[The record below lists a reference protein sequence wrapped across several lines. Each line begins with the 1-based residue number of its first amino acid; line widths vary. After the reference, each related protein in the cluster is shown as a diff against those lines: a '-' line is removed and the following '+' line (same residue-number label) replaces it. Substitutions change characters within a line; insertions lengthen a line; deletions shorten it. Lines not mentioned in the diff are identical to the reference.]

1 MNDAGKPHR
10 TAHAAEGLRLPERAH
25 EPDPRTTLTL
35 AQHHADIDTVSLSQ
49 RVPELV
55 AIQFETARNL
65 YLYSW
70 HVYRFYMVAEMQAY
84 ATLELGLRYRLP
96 ERLPPKY
103 QRPKAEKPMLF
114 GLLNY
119 AIDHGLVRNEG
130 FRRWHEAS
138 HQRARERRSL
148 ERIQMMK
155 DQGLDELEWDE
166 SEPIAVT
173 PEDQKWDLLE
183 ILRKGLPDARN
194 EQAHGSTQL
203 TRHVRGTIELV
214 AEILNQVYD
223 TK

>member
-1 MNDAGKPHR
+1 MNDAGSSNR
-10 TAHAAEGLRLPERAH
+10 TIHAAESLRLPERAH

-35 AQHHADIDTVSLSQ
+35 AQHHADIDAVRLSHL
-49 RVPELV
+49 VPEPV
-55 AIQFETARNL
+55 SIQFETARNL

-84 ATLELGLRYRLP
+84 ATLELGLRHRLP

-103 QRPKAEKPMLF
+103 QRPKADKPMLF

-119 AIDHGLVRNEG
+119 AIDNGLVRNEG
-130 FRRWHEAS
+130 FRRWHEAN
-138 HQRARERRSL
+138 HQRAMERRSF

-155 DQGLDELEWDE
+155 DQNLDELTWDE
-166 SEPIAVT
+166 DEPIAVT
-173 PEDQKWDLLE
+173 PEDQQWDLVE
-183 ILRKGLPDARN
+183 ILRNGLPDARN

-214 AEILNQVYD
+214 AEILNQVYE
-223 TK
+223 T